1 MNGMKILKIS
11 IVWLVVLVSCD
22 TNIMENS
29 SPYIGKVDSILE
41 LMTLEEKV
49 GQMTLYTSG
58 WDVTG
63 PTLNENYK
71 QDIVAG
77 RCGNV
82 FNAHTVKYNRELQ
95 RMAVEESRLG
105 IPLFFG
111 YDVIH
116 GHKTI
121 FPIPLAEACS
131 WDLELIQEAARL
143 SAKEAAA
150 SGLNWTFNPMV
161 DIARDPRWGRIAE
174 GSGEDTYLGSRIAAV
189 KVKGYQGEDLS
200 DPFTLM
206 ACAKHFAAYGAAQ
219 AGRDYHTVDISK
231 RALFETYLPPFKA
244 AIDAG
249 AATLMTSFN
258 EINGIPSS
266 GNEWLLN
273 DLLKRKW
280 DFDGFVVT
288 DYTSINEMVP
298 HGFSEDLKQAAYHAA
313 VAGVDMDMQGGV
325 YQEYLVGL
333 VEEGKME
340 VSQIDD
346 AVRRILTKKFEL
358 GLFED
363 PYRYLDE
370 EREANVVESTEIRDH
385 ALITAQNSIVLL
397 KNKEFKGNK
406 LLPIQGSPR
415 NIAVI
420 GPLGDNRIDL
430 LGSWH
435 ASGDS
440 TKVETIKEVMEKAFP
455 KSTVLFAEGCK
466 TTGSN
471 RSKMNDAIR
480 AANQADLIVMAVGE
494 NYMQSGE
501 AASRSSIKLPGIQEE
516 LVQAIVRTG
525 KPVIAV
531 VMAGR
536 PLDLSWIDENVP
548 AVINGWH
555 LGTMSS
561 QAIVDVLTGKVNPS
575 GKLVSTFPRNVGQI
589 PIYYSM
595 KNTGRP
601 FDADNKYTSKYLDVD
616 NTPLYPFGYGL
627 SYTSFEYGTPVIS
640 ADKIKIGDS
649 ISVKVEVTNAGNF
662 TGKEVVQFYVQDLF
676 AEVTRPVKELKG
688 FQKIKLEPGQ
698 STTVSFILK
707 TSDLAYYHQNWDW
720 KEDTGEYSIY
730 VGGNSRDVKSASFE
744 IIK

>member
-1 MNGMKILKIS
+1 MKILKVS
-11 IVWLVVLVSCD
+11 IFWLVILASCD
-22 TNIMENS
+22 SSINVS
-29 SPYIGKVDSILE
+29 SPSYTGKVDSILE

-71 QDIVAG
+71 QDIIAG

-105 IPLFFG
+105 IPLLFG

-174 GSGEDTYLGSRIAAV
+174 GSGEDPYLGSKIAEV

-206 ACAKHFAAYGAAQ
+206 ACVKHFAAYGAAQ
-219 AGRDYHTVDISK
+219 AGRDYHTVDLSK
-231 RALFETYLPPFKA
+231 RTLFETYLPPFKA

-273 DLLKRKW
+273 DLLKKQW
-280 DFDGFVVT
+280 GFDGFVVT

-298 HGFSEDLKQAAYHAA
+298 HGFSKDLKQAAYHAA
-313 VAGVDMDMQGGV
+313 IAGVDMDMQGGAF
-325 YQEYLVGL
+325 QAHLTDL
-333 VEEGKME
+333 VEEGK
-340 VSQIDD
+340 VDIAQIND
-346 AVRRILTKKFEL
+346 AVRRILMKKFEL
-358 GLFED
+358 GLFDD

-370 EREANVVESTEIRDH
+370 AREAKVVESAEIRDH
-385 ALITAQNSIVLL
+385 ALRTAQNSIVLL
-397 KNKEFKGNK
+397 KNESFNGNK
-406 LLPIQGSPR
+406 LLPISREPKS
-415 NIAVI
+415 IAIV
-420 GPLGDNRIDL
+420 GPLGDNRVDL

-440 TKVETIKEVMEKAFP
+440 NKVETIKEVMERTFP
-455 KSTVLFAEGCK
+455 SSTVLYAEGCK
-466 TTGSN
+466 TTGDD
-471 RSKMNDAIR
+471 RSRMREAVR
-480 AANQADLIVMAVGE
+480 VASQADFVVMTIGE
-494 NYMQSGE
+494 NYLQSGE
-501 AASRSSIKLPGIQEE
+501 AASRSNIKLPGIQEE
-516 LVQAIVRTG
+516 LVKAIVSTG

-561 QAIVDVLTGKVNPS
+561 QAIVNVLTGKVNPS

-627 SYTSFEYGTPVIS
+627 SYTSFEYGEPVIS

-649 ISVKVEVTNAGNF
+649 INVKVEVTNTGEF
-662 TGKEVVQFYVQDLF
+662 SGKEVVQLYIQDLF
-676 AEVTRPVKELKG
+676 ADVTRPVKELKR
-688 FQKIKLEPGQ
+688 FQKVSLEPGE
-698 STTVSFILK
+698 SKEVEFTLVED
-707 TSDLAYYHQNWDW
+707 DLAYYHQNWDW
-720 KEDTGEYSIY
+720 KVDAGKYSIY

-744 IIK
+744 LIN